1 MLQKRFQNNLKKEEQ
16 CDLDHKIW
24 TTRSGPQDLDHKFWT
39 TSSGPQDLDHRLW
52 TTGSGPQ
59 DLNTVETG
67 AQRVSVTRNK
77 RYFDPV
83 A

>member
-39 TSSGPQDLDHRLW
+39 T
-52 TTGSGPQ
+52 GSGPQ